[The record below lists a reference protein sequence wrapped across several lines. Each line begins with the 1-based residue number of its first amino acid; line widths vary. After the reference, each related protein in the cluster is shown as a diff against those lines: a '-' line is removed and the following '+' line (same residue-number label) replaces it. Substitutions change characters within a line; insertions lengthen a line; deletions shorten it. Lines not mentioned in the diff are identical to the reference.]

1 MSQIMEKLCSKF
13 ISDGVKLKLINEIA
27 MDYGLQLWYWGC
39 DNKPKQHLL
48 QVGSP
53 SIHFSESWNYT
64 KSFYL
69 VFFMRN
75 SRI

>member
-1 MSQIMEKLCSKF
+1 MSQIMEKLCLKF

-27 MDYGLQLWYWGC
+27 MDYGLQLCYWGC

-48 QVGSP
+48 QVGLL
-53 SIHFSESWNYT
+53 SIHFSELWNYT

-69 VFFMRN
+69 VLFYEKL
-75 SRI
+75 